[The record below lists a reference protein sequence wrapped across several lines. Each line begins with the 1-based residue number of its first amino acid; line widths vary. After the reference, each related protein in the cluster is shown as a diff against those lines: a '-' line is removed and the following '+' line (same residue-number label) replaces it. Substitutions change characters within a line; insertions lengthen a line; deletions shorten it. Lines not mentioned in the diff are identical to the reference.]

1 MTALSASATLGGG
14 FADPAR
20 DAAQAFRAV
29 LDAMARPGTKVT
41 LAAAHGPAPLSPA
54 AAAVLLTLVDRTTP
68 LHLAGAHDGAALRDW
83 IAFHCGAPL
92 VAAEDAAFALGTWA
106 ALQPLDRFAIGT
118 PEYPD
123 RSATLIVDDPAEGQP
138 VTLSGPGIRGTA
150 AALLP
155 DPTAFAANHA
165 RFPLGW
171 DAILTR
177 GAALIAVPRSSEVR

>member
-1 MTALSASATLGGG
+1 MTALAPG

-20 DAAQAFRAV
+20 DAAHAFRAI
-29 LDAMARPGTKVT
+29 LTAMARPGTTVA
-41 LAAAHGPAPLSPA
+41 LSAAGPEGLSPA

-68 LHLAGAHDGAALRDW
+68 LHLAPSHDTPALRDW

-92 VAAEDAAFALGTWA
+92 AAAGQAAFALGDWA
-106 ALQPLDRFAIGT
+106 SLQPLDRFAAGT

-123 RSATLIVDDPAEGQP
+123 RSATLIVDDAAGGQP

-150 AALLP
+150 AASLP
-155 DPTAFAANHA
+155 DPAAFATNHA

-177 GAALIAVPRSSEVR
+177 GAQAIAVPRSTEVR